1 MIIKTTVNKYHGGNM
16 EEQQTLDELIQ
27 RPMTGLL
34 LQNIPKELCTPLSA
48 SQIS

>member
-1 MIIKTTVNKYHGGNM
+1 M

-27 RPMTGLL
+27 QTYGLL